1 MMWIGT
7 GVKLPDGPWA
17 GHKFDIVTLK
27 GIKTTSHVGDDP
39 ERVLEGRTDVSE
51 IVAEDV
57 GRLRWCVRQCV
68 KTSGMGMTF
77 ERDPEMWKGLA
88 KRREDSL
95 ELPGAIR
102 KPARITGRSKHV
114 PKKHPRYPQ

>member
-27 GIKTTSHVGDDP
+27 GIKTTSHVGDDS

-68 KTSGMGMTF
+68 KTSGMTF
-77 ERDPEMWKGLA
+77 ERDPEVWKGLA

-114 PKKHPRYPQ
+114 LKKHPRYPQ

>member
-39 ERVLEGRTDVSE
+39 ERVLEGRTNVSE

-57 GRLRWCVRQCV
+57 GRLRWVC
-68 KTSGMGMTF
+68 
-77 ERDPEMWKGLA
+77 
-88 KRREDSL
+88 
-95 ELPGAIR
+95 
-102 KPARITGRSKHV
+102 
-114 PKKHPRYPQ
+114 